1 MRAHRPTPRTLLFLV
16 AISTA
21 AAPALVALGQD
32 GDGGDTA
39 VTPPGPRH
47 ETGRTEAS
55 AVIGTDGGTLEI
67 THSKARVF
75 VPAGLPT
82 GVGRRM
88 TFAESRLRP
97 ANDDVAEGF
106 RRLGPAFSFD
116 GAINASSN
124 PILISMRQPRNPAR
138 AGMRLVLAMEQPAMC
153 MEGMEPLPGGAAGL
167 CTSWELLE
175 ATYDDA
181 EHRVVAQVRSPGG
194 HRFLFGT
201 MPAPEAEPEPA
212 PSGASGGRGSRG
224 GLDGL

>member
-1 MRAHRPTPRTLLFLV
+1 MRPHRPTHRTLFFLAALSAAVAPTLV
-16 AISTA
+16 AVAQSVGEEE
-21 AAPALVALGQD
+21 AAPP
-32 GDGGDTA
+32 
-39 VTPPGPRH
+39 PPGPRH
-47 ETGRTEAS
+47 ETGRTEVS

-97 ANDDVAEGF
+97 ANGDVAEGF
-106 RRLGPAFSFD
+106 SRIGPAFSFD

-124 PILISMRQPRNPAR
+124 PILVSMRQPRNPAR
-138 AGMRLVLAMEQPAMC
+138 PNTRLVLAMEQPAMC

-167 CTSWELLE
+167 CTSWELLDARFDE
-175 ATYDDA
+175 AESRIVA
-181 EHRVVAQVRSPGG
+181 EVRSPGG

-201 MPAPEAEPEPA
+201 VPVAEPEA
-212 PSGASGGRGSRG
+212 PASGGRGS
-224 GLDGL
+224 LDDL